1 VVEFGRWLDLA
12 YRAGEPQPNAMA
24 LATADGGGDPSL
36 RMVLLHQAD
45 ERGFA
50 FFTNYESR
58 KAQDLAVRPRAAL
71 CFYWPLLHRQVR
83 VVGPT
88 ELATRAESEAYWTG
102 RPYGSRLSALASPQ
116 SRVIAGRQPLEA
128 EVARLQALYP
138 ESPPLPGF
146 WGGFRV
152 RHETM
157 EFWQGRSHRLHDR
170 LRYTR
175 TADQWRLERLAP

>member
-1 VVEFGRWLDLA
+1 VVEFSRWLELA
-12 YRAGEPQPNAMA
+12 YSAGEPQPNAMA
-24 LATADGGGDPSL
+24 LATADARGDPSL

-45 ERGFA
+45 QRGFV
-50 FFTNYESR
+50 FFTNYESL
-58 KAQDLAVRPRAAL
+58 KARELEARPRAAL

-88 ELATRAESEAYWTG
+88 ESTTRAESEAYWTG

-116 SRVIAGRQPLEA
+116 SQVIASRQLLEA

-138 ESPPLPGF
+138 DSPPLPGF

-152 RHETM
+152 RHEM
-157 EFWQGRSHRLHDR
+157 VEFWQGRSHRLHDR
-170 LRYTR
+170 LRYNR
-175 TADQWRLERLAP
+175 TAGRWWLERLAP

>member
-1 VVEFGRWLDLA
+1 MVEFGRWLELA
-12 YRAGEPQPNAMA
+12 YRAGEPPANAMA
-24 LATADGGGDPSL
+24 LATADGRGDPSL

-45 ERGFA
+45 QRGFV
-50 FFTNYESR
+50 FFTNYEST
-58 KAQDLAVRPRAAL
+58 KGSQLEGRPRAAL

-83 VVGPT
+83 VSGPAERT
-88 ELATRAESEAYWTG
+88 TKGESEAYWSG

-116 SRVIAGRQPLEA
+116 SRVIVSRQLLEA
-128 EVARLQALYP
+128 DVARLQALSP

-152 RHETM
+152 RHEM
-157 EFWQGRSHRLHDR
+157 VEFWQGRSNRLHDR

>member
-12 YRAGEPQPNAMA
+12 FSAGEPLPNAMA
-24 LATADGGGDPSL
+24 LATADERGDPSL

-45 ERGFA
+45 ELGFT

-58 KAQDLAVRPRAAL
+58 KAEDLGVRPRAAL
-71 CFYWPLLHRQVR
+71 CFHWPLLHRQVR
-83 VVGPT
+83 VVGST
-88 ELATRAESEAYWTG
+88 ERATRAESEAYWSG

-152 RHETM
+152 RHEMM

>member
-1 VVEFGRWLDLA
+1 VVEFGRWFELA
-12 YRAGEPQPNAMA
+12 YSAGEPQPNAMA
-24 LATADGGGDPSL
+24 LATVDDRGDPSL
-36 RMVLLHQAD
+36 RMVLLYQAD
-45 ERGFA
+45 ERGYV
-50 FFTNYESR
+50 FFTNYESQKGR
-58 KAQDLAVRPRAAL
+58 ELAARPRAAL

-83 VVGPT
+83 VVGSSEPT
-88 ELATRAESEAYWTG
+88 TRAESEAYWTG

-116 SRVIAGRQPLEA
+116 SRVIADRQLLEA
-128 EVARLQALYP
+128 EVASLQALYP

-152 RHETM
+152 RHEM
-157 EFWQGRSHRLHDR
+157 VEFWQGRSHRLHDR